1 MLYIEN
7 FFVILQTTHSSFVEL
22 FLKITLFTMNKMA
35 VESDM
40 RKEKGLFVNVTND
53 REAYPKRWV
62 AALVHTNCE
71 KKVATK
77 LEKLGIENYVAI
89 QKEEHQ
95 WSDRKK
101 RIDRVVIPMV
111 VFVRL
116 TQNEEDEFRRL
127 PFIIHF
133 ITYPGAKELATP
145 IPDEQI
151 ESLKFLL
158 ANAESKVGFTENI
171 EIGDPIKIING
182 PLKGLSGFCCG
193 LNQSEIVIHVELLGY
208 ATTYISKNNIEIIK

>member
-1 MLYIEN
+1 
-7 FFVILQTTHSSFVEL
+7 
-22 FLKITLFTMNKMA
+22 MNKIA
-35 VESDM
+35 VESDV
-40 RKEKGLFVNVTND
+40 RKERSSFVNVTND

-62 AALVHTNCE
+62 AALVQMNCE
-71 KKVATK
+71 KKVAAK
-77 LEKLGIENYVAI
+77 LDKMGIANYVPI

-116 TQNEEDEFRRL
+116 TQNDEDEFRRL
-127 PFIIHF
+127 PFIIRF

-158 ANAESKVGFTENI
+158 ANAESKVGLPKI
-171 EIGDPIKIING
+171 LRLEI
-182 PLKGLSGFCCG
+182 L
-193 LNQSEIVIHVELLGY
+193 
-208 ATTYISKNNIEIIK
+208 

>member
-1 MLYIEN
+1 
-7 FFVILQTTHSSFVEL
+7 
-22 FLKITLFTMNKMA
+22 MNKIA
-35 VESDM
+35 VESDV
-40 RKEKGLFVNVTND
+40 RKERSSFVNGTND

-89 QKEEHQ
+89 QTEEHQ

-101 RIDRVVIPMV
+101 KIDRIVIPMV

-116 TQNEEDEFRRL
+116 AKDEEDEFRRL
-127 PFIIHF
+127 PFIMKF

-151 ESLKFLL
+151 EQIQFLL
-158 ANAESKVGFTENI
+158 KHSESPVIFSAHI
-171 EIGDPIKIING
+171 EIGDAVRIVKG
-182 PLKGLSGFCCG
+182 PLKDFIGYCCG
-193 LNQSEIVIHVELLGY
+193 MSHSDIAIYLYLLSY
-208 ATTYISKNNIEIIK
+208 AMTHISNSDIEILK

>member
-1 MLYIEN
+1 
-7 FFVILQTTHSSFVEL
+7 
-22 FLKITLFTMNKMA
+22 MNKIA
-35 VESDM
+35 VESDV
-40 RKEKGLFVNVTND
+40 RKERSSFVNGTND

-89 QKEEHQ
+89 QTEEHQ

-101 RIDRVVIPMV
+101 IIDRIVIPMV

-116 TQNEEDEFRRL
+116 AKDEEDEFRRL
-127 PFIIHF
+127 PFIMKF
-133 ITYPGAKELATP
+133 ITYPGAEELATP

-151 ESLKFLL
+151 EQIQFLL
-158 ANAESKVGFTENI
+158 KHSESPVTFSAHI
-171 EIGDPIKIING
+171 EIGNALRIVKG
-182 PLKGLSGFCCG
+182 PLKGFTGYCCG
-193 LNQSEIVIHVELLGY
+193 ASNSEVAVHLDMLGY
-208 ATTYISKNNIEIIK
+208 ATTYVPIANIEIIS

>member
-1 MLYIEN
+1 M
-7 FFVILQTTHSSFVEL
+7 S
-22 FLKITLFTMNKMA
+22 KIA
-35 VESDM
+35 VESDV
-40 RKEKGLFVNVTND
+40 RKERSSFVNGTND

-89 QKEEHQ
+89 QTEEHQ

-101 RIDRVVIPMV
+101 KIDRIVIPMV

-116 TQNEEDEFRRL
+116 AKEEEDEFRRL
-127 PFIIHF
+127 PFIMKF

-151 ESLKFLL
+151 ETLRFLL
-158 ANAESKVGFTENI
+158 QKAEHSVKFTDKVN
-171 EIGDPIKIING
+171 IGDTVEVIRG
-182 PLKGLSGFCCG
+182 PLRGLVGFCCG
-193 LNQSEIVIHVELLGY
+193 VNNTELAIRLELLGY
-208 ATTYISKNNIEIIK
+208 ATTRISKNDVIMI

>member
-1 MLYIEN
+1 
-7 FFVILQTTHSSFVEL
+7 
-22 FLKITLFTMNKMA
+22 MNKIA
-35 VESDM
+35 VESDV
-40 RKEKGLFVNVTND
+40 RKERSSFVNGTND

-89 QKEEHQ
+89 QTEEHQ

-101 RIDRVVIPMV
+101 KIDRIVIPMV

-116 TQNEEDEFRRL
+116 AKEDEDEFRRL
-127 PFIIHF
+127 PFIMKF
-133 ITYPGAKELATP
+133 ITYPGVNEMATP

-151 ESLKFLL
+151 EQIQFLL
-158 ANAESKVGFTENI
+158 KHSESPVTFSAQIEVGDAI
-171 EIGDPIKIING
+171 RIVKG
-182 PLKGLSGFCCG
+182 PLKGFTGYCCG
-193 LNQSEIVIHVELLGY
+193 ASNSEVAIHLDKLGY
-208 ATTYISKNNIEIIK
+208 ATTYVPIVNIEIIS

>member
-1 MLYIEN
+1 
-7 FFVILQTTHSSFVEL
+7 
-22 FLKITLFTMNKMA
+22 MNK
-35 VESDM
+35 VEVEGGIRNNKNS
-40 RKEKGLFVNVTND
+40 LVNVTND

-77 LEKLGIENYVAI
+77 LDKLGIENYVAI

-101 RIDRVVIPMV
+101 KIDRIVIPMV

-116 TQNEEDEFRRL
+116 AKDEEDEFRRL
-127 PFIIHF
+127 PFIMKF
-133 ITYPGAKELATP
+133 LTYPGTNELATP

-151 ESLKFLL
+151 EQIKFLL
-158 ANAESKVGFTENI
+158 RHSESPVAFSAHI
-171 EIGDPIKIING
+171 EIGDAVRIVKG
-182 PLKGLSGFCCG
+182 PLKGFIGYCCG
-193 LNQSEIVIHVELLGY
+193 VRNSDIAIHLDLLGY
-208 ATTYISKNNIEIIK
+208 ATTHLSKDCIENVMM

>member
-1 MLYIEN
+1 MNKIAVEID
-7 FFVILQTTHSSFVEL
+7 VRKEKSSFV
-22 FLKITLFTMNKMA
+22 N
-35 VESDM
+35 
-40 RKEKGLFVNVTND
+40 GTND

-89 QKEEHQ
+89 QTEEHQ

-101 RIDRVVIPMV
+101 KIDRIVIPMV

-116 TQNEEDEFRRL
+116 AKDEEDEFRRL
-127 PFIIHF
+127 PFIMKF

-151 ESLKFLL
+151 EQLRFLL
-158 ANAESKVGFTENI
+158 EHSESPVTFCNNI
-171 EIGDPIKIING
+171 EIGDAVRIAKG
-182 PLKGLSGFCCG
+182 PLKDFIGYCCG
-193 LNQSEIVIHVELLGY
+193 ISNSEIAIHIKLLGY
-208 ATTYISKNNIEIIK
+208 AITRISKQDIIRL

>member
-1 MLYIEN
+1 
-7 FFVILQTTHSSFVEL
+7 
-22 FLKITLFTMNKMA
+22 MNKIA
-35 VESDM
+35 VESDV
-40 RKEKGLFVNVTND
+40 RKERSSLVNGTND

-101 RIDRVVIPMV
+101 KIDRIVIPMV

-116 TQNEEDEFRRL
+116 AKNEEDEFRRL
-127 PFIIHF
+127 PFIIKF
-133 ITYPGAKELATP
+133 ISYPGSNELATP
-145 IPDEQI
+145 IPDNQI
-151 ESLKFLL
+151 EQLRFLL
-158 ANAESKVGFTENI
+158 KHSESPVNFCNNI
-171 EIGDPIKIING
+171 KIGDAVRIVKG
-182 PLKGLSGFCCG
+182 PLKGFIGHCCG
-193 LNQSEIVIHVELLGY
+193 ASNSEVAIHVDLLGY
-208 ATTYISKNNIEIIK
+208 ATTYIPQTDIEIITLNK

>member
-1 MLYIEN
+1 MNKIVVESD
-7 FFVILQTTHSSFVEL
+7 VRKERSSFV
-22 FLKITLFTMNKMA
+22 N
-35 VESDM
+35 
-40 RKEKGLFVNVTND
+40 GTND

-89 QKEEHQ
+89 QTEEHQ

-101 RIDRVVIPMV
+101 KIDRVVIPMV

-127 PFIIHF
+127 PFIIRF

-193 LNQSEIVIHVELLGY
+193 LNQSEVAIHVEILGF
-208 ATTYISKNNIEIIK
+208 ATTYISKSNIEIIK

>member
-1 MLYIEN
+1 MNKIAVEID
-7 FFVILQTTHSSFVEL
+7 VRKERSSFV
-22 FLKITLFTMNKMA
+22 N
-35 VESDM
+35 
-40 RKEKGLFVNVTND
+40 GTND

-101 RIDRVVIPMV
+101 KTDRIVIPMV

-116 TQNEEDEFRRL
+116 AKEEEFRRL
-127 PFIIHF
+127 PFIMKF
-133 ITYPGAKELATP
+133 ITYPGAEELATP

-151 ESLKFLL
+151 EQIQFLL
-158 ANAESKVGFTENI
+158 RHSESPVTFSAHI
-171 EIGDPIKIING
+171 EIGDAVRIVKG
-182 PLKGLSGFCCG
+182 PLKGFIGHCCG
-193 LNQSEIVIHVELLGY
+193 MSNSEIAIHLALLGY
-208 ATTYISKNNIEIIK
+208 ATTHIPKDYIEKIIM

>member
-1 MLYIEN
+1 M
-7 FFVILQTTHSSFVEL
+7 T
-22 FLKITLFTMNKMA
+22 
-35 VESDM
+35 
-40 RKEKGLFVNVTND
+40 
-53 REAYPKRWV
+53 PKRWV

-101 RIDRVVIPMV
+101 KIDRIVIPMV

-116 TQNEEDEFRRL
+116 AKEEEDEFCRL
-127 PFIIHF
+127 PFIMKF
-133 ITYPGAKELATP
+133 ITYPGAEELATP

-151 ESLKFLL
+151 EQIQFLL
-158 ANAESKVGFTENI
+158 KHSESPVTFSAHI
-171 EIGDPIKIING
+171 EIGDAVRVVKG
-182 PLKGLSGFCCG
+182 SLKGFTGYCCG
-193 LNQSEIVIHVELLGY
+193 ASNSEVAIHLDMLGY
-208 ATTYISKNNIEIIK
+208 ATTNVPIVNIKIIS

>member
-1 MLYIEN
+1 
-7 FFVILQTTHSSFVEL
+7 
-22 FLKITLFTMNKMA
+22 MNKIA
-35 VESDM
+35 VESDV
-40 RKEKGLFVNVTND
+40 RKERSSFVNGTND

-101 RIDRVVIPMV
+101 KIDRIVIPMV

-116 TQNEEDEFRRL
+116 AKDEEDEFRRL
-127 PFIIHF
+127 PFIMKF
-133 ITYPGAKELATP
+133 ITYPGAEELATP

-151 ESLKFLL
+151 EQIQFLL
-158 ANAESKVGFTENI
+158 KHSESPVTFITHL
-171 EIGDPIKIING
+171 EIGDAVRIVKD
-182 PLKGLSGFCCG
+182 PLKGFIGYCCG
-193 LNQSEIVIHVELLGY
+193 ASNSEVAIHLDMLGY
-208 ATTYISKNNIEIIK
+208 ATTHLAKDCIERIEKYN